1 MRGIDFRLSRLPA
14 ARALLAGAALLASAS
29 LRPGHAQVAA
39 DDARADDSRSDEV
52 ALAMPRVA
60 LPGGAVPL
68 PQPLARGEAARIRRI
83 FALQA
88 AGEIPA
94 AVAETAQLADLSL
107 LGPIL
112 ADRYL
117 GHPDRTAATDLAAW
131 LARYA
136 DQPDAPAVRAALAA
150 RLPRGAAL
158 PALPAHATLGAE
170 SPEAATPEEEDP
182 AGHMLARNAL
192 LDRTVR
198 ARARAGNVGSALH
211 LVAATRRLD
220 PLYRAQLR
228 AEIAQSLFLQG
239 RDAEALSLG
248 QDAFRA
254 SGGRA
259 GLAAFSAGLAAW
271 RMDRPATART
281 LFEAASRASLL
292 PASTRAGAAFWAAR
306 AQLRTGNPLGWRPW
320 MLRAAAQRRTLY
332 GLLAN
337 RALGI
342 APGRDHAG
350 RDHAGR
356 DQAGDDQAGADDA
369 PRELLAAA
377 DVDALIETP
386 EGRRAFALLQVG
398 QPARAE
404 AELRRLWPAVGADLA
419 LQRSIR
425 LVAEAAGLS
434 NLAAQLATLAQD
446 ADGRPR
452 DAARFPV
459 PALRPRGGFLVDRA
473 LVYALTRLE
482 SNFDAGAVSAAGARG
497 LMQIMPITAGYISGD
512 SDRFARRARRLH
524 DPALNLQLGQR
535 YVLYLSGHGAV
546 DNDLI
551 RLLASY
557 NAGPGNVG
565 HWDIRCDDDPLMF
578 MESIPLDE
586 TRGFVHRALTYTWIY
601 AERLGVPA
609 PSLDALAAGAWPRFD
624 PTPGAATPAT
634 RLH

>member
-1 MRGIDFRLSRLPA
+1 
-14 ARALLAGAALLASAS
+14 
-29 LRPGHAQVAA
+29 
-39 DDARADDSRSDEV
+39 
-52 ALAMPRVA
+52 MPRVA

-68 PQPLARGEAARIRRI
+68 PQPLSRGEAVRIRRI

-88 AGEIPA
+88 ADDIPA
-94 AVAETAQLADLSL
+94 AVAETAQLADPSL

-117 GHPDRTAATDLAAW
+117 GHPDRTATTDLAAW
-131 LARYA
+131 LAHYS
-136 DQPDAPAVRAALAA
+136 DQPDAVAIRAALAA
-150 RLPRGAAL
+150 RLPHGAAL
-158 PALPAHATLGAE
+158 PALAARASLGTE

-182 AGHMLARNAL
+182 AGHLLARNAL
-192 LDRTVR
+192 LDRTVH
-198 ARARAGNVGSALH
+198 ARAKDGAIASALR
-211 LVAATRRLD
+211 LVSATRRLD

-228 AEIAQSLFLQG
+228 AEVAQALFLQG

-248 QDAFRA
+248 QDAFHA

-271 RMDRPATART
+271 RMDRPATARA
-281 LFEAASRASLL
+281 LFEAASRATLL
-292 PASTRAGAAFWAAR
+292 PASTRAGAAYWAAR

-320 MLRAAAQRRTLY
+320 MLRAAAQRRTFY
-332 GLLAN
+332 GLLAG
-337 RALGI
+337 RALGD
-342 APGRDHAG
+342 GHADG
-350 RDHAGR
+350 HA
-356 DQAGDDQAGADDA
+356 DLGDE

-377 DVDALIETP
+377 DVDALAETP
-386 EGRRAFALLQVG
+386 QGRRAFALLQVE
-398 QPARAE
+398 QPGRAE
-404 AELRRLWPAVGADLA
+404 AELRQLWPAVGSDLA

-434 NLAAQLATLAQD
+434 DLAAQLATLAQD
-446 ADGRPR
+446 VDGRPR

-459 PALRPRGGFLVDRA
+459 PKLRPRGGFLVDRA

-497 LMQIMPITAGYISGD
+497 LMQLMPVTAGYISGHA
-512 SDRFARRARRLH
+512 DRYAGRAGSLH

-535 YVLYLSGHGAV
+535 YVLYLSGHDAV
-546 DNDLI
+546 DNNLI

-565 HWDIRCDDDPLMF
+565 RWDIRCDDDPLMF

-601 AERLGVPA
+601 ADRLGLPA
-609 PSLDALAAGAWPRFD
+609 PSLDALAGGAWPKFD
-624 PTPGAATPAT
+624 TTVERGPVA

>member
-1 MRGIDFRLSRLPA
+1 MRGIGFTFSRLPA
-14 ARALLAGAALLASAS
+14 ARALLAGAAFLASAS
-29 LRPGHAQVAA
+29 LRLGHAQAA
-39 DDARADDSRSDEV
+39 AEDAPPDEV
-52 ALAMPRVA
+52 ALAVPRVA

-88 AGEIPA
+88 ADELPA
-94 AVAETAQLADLSL
+94 AIAETARLTDLSL

-117 GHPDRTAATDLAAW
+117 GHPDRTATTDLAAW
-131 LARYA
+131 LAHYVE
-136 DQPDAPAVRAALAA
+136 QPDAMAIRAALAT
-150 RLPRGAAL
+150 RLPHGAAL
-158 PALPAHATLGAE
+158 PALPAHAMLGTE
-170 SPEAATPEEEDP
+170 SPEAMTPEEEDP
-182 AGHMLARNAL
+182 AGHVLSRNAL
-192 LDRTVR
+192 LDRTVH
-198 ARARAGNVGSALH
+198 ARARAGNVASALH

-228 AEIAQSLFLQG
+228 AEIAQALFLQG

-281 LFEAASRASLL
+281 LFEAASRATLL
-292 PASTRAGAAFWAAR
+292 PASTRAGAAYCAAR
-306 AQLRTGNPLGWRPW
+306 THLRTGNPLGWRPW
-320 MLRAAAQRRTLY
+320 MLRAAAQKRTFY
-332 GLLAN
+332 GLLAT
-337 RALGI
+337 RALGLTS
-342 APGRDHAG
+342 GHDR
-350 RDHAGR
+350 
-356 DQAGDDQAGADDA
+356 AGADDA
-369 PRELLAAA
+369 PRELLASA
-377 DVDALIETP
+377 DVDALAETP
-386 EGRRAFALLQVG
+386 EGRRAFALLQVE

-434 NLAAQLATLAQD
+434 DLAAQLATLAQD
-446 ADGRPR
+446 VDGRPR
-452 DAARFPV
+452 DATRFPM
-459 PALRPRGGFLVDRA
+459 PRLRPRGGFLVDRA

-482 SNFDAGAVSAAGARG
+482 SNFDAGAISSAGARG
-497 LMQIMPITAGYISGD
+497 LMQLMPVTAGYISGD
-512 SDRFARRARRLH
+512 TDRFAGRAGRLH

-535 YVLYLSGHGAV
+535 YVLYLSGHDAV
-546 DNDLI
+546 DNSLI

-557 NAGPGNVG
+557 NAGPGNVLR
-565 HWDIRCDDDPLMF
+565 WDIRCDDDPLLF

-601 AERLGVPA
+601 ADRLDVPA

-624 PTPGAATPAT
+624 PALEPIPAAH
-634 RLH
+634 LH

>member
-1 MRGIDFRLSRLPA
+1 MRGIGFTLSRLPA
-14 ARALLAGAALLASAS
+14 TRAFLAGAAFLASAS
-29 LRPGHAQVAA
+29 LRPGHARAETG
-39 DDARADDSRSDEV
+39 DAPSDEV
-52 ALAMPRVA
+52 ALAVPRVA

-68 PQPLARGEAARIRRI
+68 PQPLSRGEALRIRRI
-83 FALQA
+83 LAFQA
-88 AGEIPA
+88 ADDIPA
-94 AVAETAQLADLSL
+94 AVAEQAQLTDPSL

-117 GHPDRTAATDLAAW
+117 GHPDRTATTDLVAW
-131 LARYA
+131 LAHYS
-136 DQPDAPAVRAALAA
+136 DQPDAVAIRAALAA

-158 PALPAHATLGAE
+158 PSLAARRTLGAE

-182 AGHMLARNAL
+182 AGHLLVRNAL
-192 LDRTVR
+192 LDRTVHLR
-198 ARARAGNVGSALH
+198 AKAGEFASALR
-211 LVAATRRLD
+211 LVSSARRLD
-220 PLYRAQLR
+220 TLYRAQLR
-228 AEIAQSLFLQG
+228 AEVAQAMFLQG

-248 QDAFRA
+248 QEAFRA

-271 RMDRPATART
+271 RMDRPATALI
-281 LFEAASRASLL
+281 LFEAASRATLL

-306 AQLRTGNPLGWRPW
+306 AQLRTGNPLVWRPW
-320 MLRAAAQRRTLY
+320 MLRAAAQKRTFY
-332 GLLAN
+332 GLLAG
-337 RALGI
+337 RALGDGH
-342 APGRDHAG
+342 AEGRAG
-350 RDHAGR
+350 VDEE
-356 DQAGDDQAGADDA
+356 
-369 PRELLAAA
+369 PRELLASA
-377 DVDALIETP
+377 DVDALAETA

-404 AELRRLWPAVGADLA
+404 AELRQLWPAVGSDLA

-425 LVAEAAGLS
+425 LVAEATEMPD
-434 NLAAQLATLAQD
+434 LAAQLATMAQD

-459 PALRPRGGFLVDRA
+459 PRLAPRGGFVVDRA

-482 SNFDAGAVSAAGARG
+482 SNFDADAVSAVGARG
-497 LMQIMPITAGYISGD
+497 LMQLMPVTAGYISGN
-512 SDRFARRARRLH
+512 SDRYAGRAGSLH

-535 YVLYLSGHGAV
+535 YVLYLSGHDAV
-546 DNDLI
+546 DNNLI

-578 MESIPLDE
+578 MESIPFDE

-601 AERLGVPA
+601 ADRLGLPA
-609 PSLDALAAGAWPRFD
+609 PSLDALATGVWPKFDAKVSGA
-624 PTPGAATPAT
+624 

>member
-1 MRGIDFRLSRLPA
+1 MRGIGFTLSRLPA
-14 ARALLAGAALLASAS
+14 TRAFLAGAAFLASAS
-29 LRPGHAQVAA
+29 LRPGHAQAA
-39 DDARADDSRSDEV
+39 AGDAPTDEV
-52 ALAMPRVA
+52 AMAVPRVA

-83 FALQA
+83 LALQA
-88 AGEIPA
+88 ADDIPA
-94 AVAETAQLADLSL
+94 AVAETGQLTDLSL

-117 GHPDRTAATDLAAW
+117 GHPDRTATTDLAAW
-131 LARYA
+131 LARYS
-136 DQPDAPAVRAALAA
+136 DQPDAVAIRAALAA
-150 RLPRGAAL
+150 RLPHGAAL
-158 PALPAHATLGAE
+158 PALAARASLGAE

-182 AGHMLARNAL
+182 AGHLLVRNAL
-192 LDRTVR
+192 LDRTVHLR
-198 ARARAGNVGSALH
+198 AKDGAIASALR
-211 LVAATRRLD
+211 LVSATRRLD

-228 AEIAQSLFLQG
+228 AEVAQALFLQG

-271 RMDRPATART
+271 RMDRPATARA
-281 LFEAASRASLL
+281 LFEAASRATLL

-306 AQLRTGNPLGWRPW
+306 AQLRTGTPLGWRPW
-320 MLRAAAQRRTLY
+320 MQRAAAQSRTFY
-332 GLLAN
+332 GLLAA
-337 RALGI
+337 RALGD
-342 APGRDHAG
+342 AWVRPG
-350 RDHAGR
+350 
-356 DQAGDDQAGADDA
+356 GADPGDG
-369 PRELLAAA
+369 PRELLASA
-377 DVDALIETP
+377 DVDALAETP
-386 EGRRAFALLQVG
+386 EGLRAFALLQVE

-404 AELRRLWPAVGADLA
+404 AELRRLWPAVGSDLA

-425 LVAEAAGLS
+425 LVAEAAGLTD
-434 NLAAQLATLAQD
+434 LAAQLATLAQD
-446 ADGRPR
+446 VDGRPR

-459 PALRPRGGFLVDRA
+459 PRLKPRGGFLVDRA

-482 SNFDAGAVSAAGARG
+482 SNFDADAVSAAGARG
-497 LMQIMPITAGYISGD
+497 LMQLMPVTAGYISGHA
-512 SDRFARRARRLH
+512 DRYAGRAGSLH

-535 YVLYLSGHGAV
+535 YVLYLSGHDTVA
-546 DNDLI
+546 NNLI

-565 HWDIRCDDDPLMF
+565 HWDIRCDDDPLLF

-601 AERLGVPA
+601 ADRLGLPA
-609 PSLDALAAGAWPRFD
+609 PSLDALATGAWPKFD
-624 PTPGAATPAT
+624 TTAETVPAG

>member
-1 MRGIDFRLSRLPA
+1 MRGIGFTLSRLPA
-14 ARALLAGAALLASAS
+14 TRAFLAGAAFLASAS
-29 LRPGHAQVAA
+29 LRPGHARAETG
-39 DDARADDSRSDEV
+39 DAPTDEV
-52 ALAMPRVA
+52 ALAVPRVA

-68 PQPLARGEAARIRRI
+68 PQPLSRGEAARIRRVLA
-83 FALQA
+83 FQA
-88 AGEIPA
+88 ADDIPA
-94 AVAETAQLADLSL
+94 ALAEQAQLTDPSL

-131 LARYA
+131 LAHYS
-136 DQPDAPAVRAALAA
+136 DQPDAAAIRAALAS

-158 PALPAHATLGAE
+158 PPLAARAVLGAE

-182 AGHMLARNAL
+182 AGHALVRNAL
-192 LDRTVR
+192 LDRTVHLR
-198 ARARAGNVGSALH
+198 AKAGEFASALR
-211 LVAATRRLD
+211 LVSATRGLD
-220 PLYRAQLR
+220 ALYRAQLR
-228 AEIAQSLFLQG
+228 AEVAQAMFLQG

-248 QDAFRA
+248 QEAFRT

-320 MLRAAAQRRTLY
+320 MLRAAAQKRTFY
-332 GLLAN
+332 GLLAG
-337 RALGI
+337 RALGE
-342 APGRDHAG
+342 GHTG
-350 RDHAGR
+350 L
-356 DQAGDDQAGADDA
+356 DDE
-369 PRELLAAA
+369 PRELLASA
-377 DVDALIETP
+377 DVDALAETA

-404 AELRRLWPAVGADLA
+404 AELRQLWPAVGSDLA

-425 LVAEAAGLS
+425 LVAEAAEMPD
-434 NLAAQLATLAQD
+434 LAAQLATMAQD
-446 ADGRPR
+446 VDGRPR

-459 PALRPRGGFLVDRA
+459 PRLAPRGGFVVDRA

-482 SNFDAGAVSAAGARG
+482 SNFDAGAVSAVGARG
-497 LMQIMPITAGYISGD
+497 LMQLMPVTAGYVSGNA
-512 SDRFARRARRLH
+512 DRYAGRAGSLH

-535 YVLYLSGHGAV
+535 YVLYLSGHDTVA
-546 DNDLI
+546 NNLI

-565 HWDIRCDDDPLMF
+565 HWDIHCDDDPLMF
-578 MESIPLDE
+578 MESIPFDE

-601 AERLGVPA
+601 ADRLGLPA
-609 PSLDALAAGAWPRFD
+609 PSLDALATGAWPKFD
-624 PTPGAATPAT
+624 AAAEKASAV
-634 RLH
+634 RVLH

>member
-1 MRGIDFRLSRLPA
+1 MRGIGFNLSRLPA
-14 ARALLAGAALLASAS
+14 ARALLAGAAFLASAS
-29 LRPGHAQVAA
+29 LRPGHAQAVAE
-39 DDARADDSRSDEV
+39 DAPPDEV
-52 ALAMPRVA
+52 ALAVPRVA

-88 AGEIPA
+88 ADDIPA
-94 AVAETAQLADLSL
+94 AVAETARLADLSL

-117 GHPDRTAATDLAAW
+117 GHPDRTATTDLAAW

-136 DQPDAPAVRAALAA
+136 DQPDAGAIRAALAA
-150 RLPRGAAL
+150 RLPHGAAL
-158 PALPAHATLGAE
+158 PPLPAHATLGTE
-170 SPEAATPEEEDP
+170 SAEAATPEEEDP
-182 AGHMLARNAL
+182 AGHVLKRNAR

-198 ARARAGNVGSALH
+198 IRAQAGNIGSALH

-254 SGGRA
+254 SGQRA

-281 LFEAASRASLL
+281 LFEAASRATLL

-320 MLRAAAQRRTLY
+320 MLRAAAQKRTFY

-342 APGRDHAG
+342 VPGHDSVGRD
-350 RDHAGR
+350 DE
-356 DQAGDDQAGADDA
+356 
-369 PRELLAAA
+369 PRELLASA
-377 DVDALIETP
+377 DVDALVETP
-386 EGRRAFALLQVG
+386 EGRRAFALLQVE

-425 LVAEAAGLS
+425 LVAEAASLP

-446 ADGRPR
+446 LDGRPR
-452 DAARFPV
+452 DSARFPV
-459 PALRPRGGFLVDRA
+459 PRLRPRGGFLVDRA

-497 LMQIMPITAGYISGD
+497 LMQIMPVTAGYISGD
-512 SDRFARRARRLH
+512 SDRFAGRARRLH

-565 HWDIRCDDDPLMF
+565 HWDIRCDDDPLLF

-601 AERLGVPA
+601 ADRLDVPA
-609 PSLDALAAGAWPRFD
+609 PSLDALATGAWPRFD
-624 PTPGAATPAT
+624 QTLGPAAGV

>member
-1 MRGIDFRLSRLPA
+1 MRGIGFTLSRLPA
-14 ARALLAGAALLASAS
+14 TRAILAGAAFLASAS
-29 LRPGHAQVAA
+29 LRPGHAQAA
-39 DDARADDSRSDEV
+39 AEDVPGDEV
-52 ALAMPRVA
+52 ALAVPRVA

-68 PQPLARGEAARIRRI
+68 PQPLSRGDAARIRRI

-88 AGEIPA
+88 ADDIPA
-94 AVAETAQLADLSL
+94 AVAEAAQVTDPVL

-131 LARYA
+131 LAHYSG
-136 DQPDAPAVRAALAA
+136 QPDAGAIRAALAS

-158 PALPAHATLGAE
+158 PAVAVRASLGTE

-182 AGHMLARNAL
+182 AGHLLVRNAL
-192 LDRTVR
+192 LDRTVH
-198 ARARAGNVGSALH
+198 ARAKDGAIASALH
-211 LVAATRRLD
+211 LVSATRGLD

-228 AEIAQSLFLQG
+228 AEVAQALFLQA

-271 RMDRPATART
+271 RMDRPATARG
-281 LFEAASRASLL
+281 LFEAASRATLL

-306 AQLRTGNPLGWRPW
+306 TQLRTGNPLGWRPW
-320 MLRAAAQRRTLY
+320 MLRAAAQKRTFY
-332 GLLAN
+332 GLLAGRTLGDG
-337 RALGI
+337 RAG
-342 APGRDHAG
+342 PDE
-350 RDHAGR
+350 
-356 DQAGDDQAGADDA
+356 A
-369 PRELLAAA
+369 PRELLASA
-377 DVDALIETP
+377 DVDALAETP

-398 QPARAE
+398 QPGRAE
-404 AELRRLWPAVGADLA
+404 AELRLLWPAVGSDLA

-425 LVAEAAGLS
+425 LVAEASGLAD
-434 NLAAQLATLAQD
+434 LAAQLATLAQD
-446 ADGRPR
+446 VDGVPR

-459 PALRPRGGFLVDRA
+459 PHLRPRGGFLVDRA

-497 LMQIMPITAGYISGD
+497 LMQIMPVTAGYISGRA
-512 SDRFARRARRLH
+512 DRGAVRAGSLH

-535 YVLYLSGHGAV
+535 YVLYLSGHDAV
-546 DNDLI
+546 DNSLI

-565 HWDIRCDDDPLMF
+565 HWDIRCDDDPLLF

-601 AERLGVPA
+601 AGRLGLPA
-609 PSLDALAAGAWPRFD
+609 PSLDALATGAWPKFD
-624 PTPGAATPAT
+624 AGVEPGM

>member
-1 MRGIDFRLSRLPA
+1 MRGIGFTLSSLPA
-14 ARALLAGAALLASAS
+14 TRAFLAGAAFLASAS
-29 LRPGHAQVAA
+29 LRPGHAQAA
-39 DDARADDSRSDEV
+39 AGDAPTDEV

-68 PQPLARGEAARIRRI
+68 PQPLSRGEAVRIRRV

-88 AGEIPA
+88 ADDIPA
-94 AVAETAQLADLSL
+94 AVAETAQLADPSL

-117 GHPDRTAATDLAAW
+117 GHPDRTATTDLSAW
-131 LARYA
+131 LAHYS
-136 DQPDAPAVRAALAA
+136 DQPDAVAIRAALAS

-158 PALPAHATLGAE
+158 PALAARASLGTE

-182 AGHMLARNAL
+182 AGHLLARNAL
-192 LDRTVR
+192 LDRTVH
-198 ARARAGNVGSALH
+198 ARAKDGAIASALR
-211 LVAATRRLD
+211 LVSATRRLD

-228 AEIAQSLFLQG
+228 AEVAQLLFLQG

-271 RMDRPATART
+271 RMDRPATARA
-281 LFEAASRASLL
+281 LFEAASRAMLL

-320 MLRAAAQRRTLY
+320 MLRAAAQKRTFY
-332 GLLAN
+332 GLLAG
-337 RALGI
+337 RALGD
-342 APGRDHAG
+342 GHGDGHT
-350 RDHAGR
+350 
-356 DQAGDDQAGADDA
+356 DQSDE

-377 DVDALIETP
+377 DVDALAETP
-386 EGRRAFALLQVG
+386 QGRRAFALLQVE

-404 AELRRLWPAVGADLA
+404 AELRQLWPAVGSDLA

-434 NLAAQLATLAQD
+434 DLAAQLATLAQD
-446 ADGRPR
+446 VDGRPR

-459 PALRPRGGFLVDRA
+459 PKLRPRGGFLVDRA

-497 LMQIMPITAGYISGD
+497 LMQLMPVTAGYITGHA
-512 SDRFARRARRLH
+512 DRYAGRAGSLH

-535 YVLYLSGHGAV
+535 YVLYLSGHDAV
-546 DNDLI
+546 DNNLI

-565 HWDIRCDDDPLMF
+565 RWDIRCDDDPLMF
-578 MESIPLDE
+578 MESIPLEE

-601 AERLGVPA
+601 ADRLGLPA
-609 PSLDALAAGAWPRFD
+609 PSLDALAGGAWPKFD
-624 PTPGAATPAT
+624 TAVERGPVA

>member
-1 MRGIDFRLSRLPA
+1 MRGIGFNLSRLPA
-14 ARALLAGAALLASAS
+14 ARALLAGAAFLASVS
-29 LRPGHAQVAA
+29 LRPGHAQAVAE
-39 DDARADDSRSDEV
+39 DAPLDEV
-52 ALAMPRVA
+52 ALAVPRVA

-88 AGEIPA
+88 AGDIPA
-94 AVAETAQLADLSL
+94 AVAETARLTDLSL

-117 GHPDRTAATDLAAW
+117 GHPDRTATTDLAAW
-131 LARYA
+131 LAHYA
-136 DQPDAPAVRAALAA
+136 DQPDAGAIRAALAA
-150 RLPRGAAL
+150 RLPHGAAL
-158 PALPAHATLGAE
+158 PALPAHATLGTE
-170 SPEAATPEEEDP
+170 SAEAATPEEEDP
-182 AGHMLARNAL
+182 AGHVLKRNAR

-198 ARARAGNVGSALH
+198 IRAQAGNIGSALH

-254 SGGRA
+254 SGRRA

-281 LFEAASRASLL
+281 LFEAASRATLL

-320 MLRAAAQRRTLY
+320 MLRAAAQKRTFY

-342 APGRDHAG
+342 VPGHDSVGRD
-350 RDHAGR
+350 DE
-356 DQAGDDQAGADDA
+356 
-369 PRELLAAA
+369 PRELLASA
-377 DVDALIETP
+377 DVDALVETP
-386 EGRRAFALLQVG
+386 EGRRAFALLQVE

-404 AELRRLWPAVGADLA
+404 AELRRLWPAVGTDLA

-425 LVAEAAGLS
+425 LVAEAASLP
-434 NLAAQLATLAQD
+434 NLAAQLATMAQD
-446 ADGRPR
+446 FDGRPR
-452 DAARFPV
+452 DSARFPI
-459 PALRPRGGFLVDRA
+459 PRLRPRGGFLVDRA

-497 LMQIMPITAGYISGD
+497 LMQIMPVTAGYISGD
-512 SDRFARRARRLH
+512 SDRFAGRARRLH

-565 HWDIRCDDDPLMF
+565 HWDIRCDDDPLLF

-601 AERLGVPA
+601 ADRLDVPA
-609 PSLDALAAGAWPRFD
+609 PSLDALATGAWPRFD
-624 PTPGAATPAT
+624 QTLGPAAGV